1 MTRLRWTGGQ
11 FTDGSRGFR
20 TTGTSE
26 HEFEDDDRVDEYLD
40 HRSGNWEFVEDPED
54 ATEADSEGDDVQE
67 DGADDKSVAEAI
79 DEAYAEAVDETEA
92 DSEGDDEISD
102 DELVEL
108 LDGSVPDLEDEL
120 ETGEY
125 DDPDVLNRLARIERE
140 DGDPRTTAID
150 AIDARRED

>member
-40 HRSGNWEFVEDPED
+40 HRSGNWERVEDSED
-54 ATEADSEGDDVQE
+54 DIDETDADSADDDVQE
-67 DGADDKSVAEAI
+67 DGADEDVAEA
-79 DEAYAEAVDETEA
+79 ETEA
-92 DSEGDDEISD
+92 EDDDEISD

-108 LDGSVPDLEDEL
+108 LDGSVGDLEDAL
-120 ETGEY
+120 ATGEY

-140 DGDPRTTAID
+140 DGDSRTTAIE